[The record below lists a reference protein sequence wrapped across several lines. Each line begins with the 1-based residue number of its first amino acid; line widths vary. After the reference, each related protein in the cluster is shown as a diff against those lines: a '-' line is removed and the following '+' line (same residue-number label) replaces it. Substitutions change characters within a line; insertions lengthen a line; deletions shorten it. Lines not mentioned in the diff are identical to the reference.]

1 MQTPLIYSL
10 DLNGAMHL
18 RDPSTDPAMT
28 PSLIP
33 LLRFDGTHVM
43 PHTIGAAEAPVS
55 CKPRIRDSIVRR
67 RLSSTSSELCSSA
80 FSKSG
85 TVLACGVIP
94 LAVSGVGVEKT
105 GVPACRCMAA
115 CIIDRDIAVQ
125 SAFPTAFC
133 AVRHPCGSLH
143 WSLNP
148 IRMADSRAV
157 ITLCVFPSRSH
168 QVSAWLAHTVKDCS
182 STERTHGNPFLL
194 RV

>member
-1 MQTPLIYSL
+1 MKRQNKHIKYNMCTCTYL

-33 LLRFDGTHVM
+33 LLRFDGKHVM
-43 PHTIGAAEAPVS
+43 PHTIGAAEAPAS

-67 RLSSTSSELCSSA
+67 RLSSTSSELCSLA

-105 GVPACRCMAA
+105 GVPACRYRLRAPPS
-115 CIIDRDIAVQ
+115 VQ
-125 SAFPTAFC
+125 TQQRIG
-133 AVRHPCGSLH
+133 V
-143 WSLNP
+143 
-148 IRMADSRAV
+148 
-157 ITLCVFPSRSH
+157 
-168 QVSAWLAHTVKDCS
+168 
-182 STERTHGNPFLL
+182 
-194 RV
+194 